1 MEENATIHIGGVDL
15 LKWQFSF
22 FFPRKAHFCGL
33 VMKVVVEGYVFP
45 KCRTIC
51 NVIWKSD
58 EATHLG
64 NCI

>member
-22 FFPRKAHFCGL
+22 FFSRKAHFCGL

-51 NVIWKSD
+51 I
-58 EATHLG
+58 
-64 NCI
+64 II